1 MRVCVC
7 VSSKVAS
14 EKFDMIYKIFLGPM
28 KTVGQVTAKQS
39 SLKERRDDDDD
50 GDEREEEEKKKK
62 TSEAQ
67 KAFLARPS
75 APGLCRFQ

>member
-1 MRVCVC
+1 
-7 VSSKVAS
+7 
-14 EKFDMIYKIFLGPM
+14 M

-39 SLKERRDDDDD
+39 SLKERRDDGDDD
-50 GDEREEEEKKKK
+50 GNEGEEEEKKK

-75 APGLCRFQ
+75 APGLSRFQ